1 MPPPTRSSVRLL
13 LWLAF
18 TLMTATGAG
27 GCATATVAS
36 AGAMVGLA
44 ASAVSTGADVYQMGK
59 LSSADQARFDDWIAD
74 IRAAADDLHLKVV
87 KESLNNEKGE
97 WRCTL
102 ADDQKAKI
110 KVFVQRRTET
120 LCRTKI
126 DVGLFGSEPTARL
139 ILARIRF
146 REDPMSPKGGR
157 DPS

>member
-1 MPPPTRSSVRLL
+1 MPASRSAVRFLL
-13 LWLAF
+13 GLAF
-18 TLMTATGAG
+18 AATAATCAG
-27 GCATATVAS
+27 GCATAAVAS
-36 AGAMVGLA
+36 AGTMIGLA

-59 LSSADQARFDDWIAD
+59 LSSADQTRFDDWIAD

-87 KESLNNEKGE
+87 RESLNNEEGE

-146 REDPMSPKGGR
+146 REDPTKLHPA
-157 DPS
+157 PEPT

>member
-1 MPPPTRSSVRLL
+1 MPRSYPVVRFV
-13 LWLAF
+13 LWFSLA
-18 TLMTATGAG
+18 ATVTSCAG

-36 AGAMVGLA
+36 AGAMAGLA
-44 ASAVSTGADVYQMGK
+44 ASAVSTSADVYQMGK
-59 LSSADQARFDDWIAD
+59 LSSADRARFDDWIAD
-74 IRAAADDLHLKVV
+74 VRAAADDLHLKVV
-87 KESLNNEKGE
+87 KESLDNEKGE

-120 LCRTKI
+120 LCRTRI

-146 REDPMSPKGGR
+146 REEPMSPN
-157 DPS
+157 PS

>member
-1 MPPPTRSSVRLL
+1 MPPPSPVVRLVL
-13 LWLAF
+13 RLGF
-18 TLMTATGAG
+18 TATVASFAS

-59 LSSADQARFDDWIAD
+59 LSSADQARFDDWITD
-74 IRAAADDLHLKVV
+74 IRAAADDLHLKLV
-87 KESLNNEKGE
+87 KESLNNEKSE

-146 REDPMSPKGGR
+146 RDDPTNSRVGHN
-157 DPS
+157 PS